1 MPKFSLAGDI
11 LLDFSSFLPFTL
23 FVKFQNLLNDYVN
36 KEMKQ
41 YLELEELNYYK
52 SHYLLQRTS
61 NDILFPAPV
70 FNSEWLQLEDSAFQS
85 WNGPECLTV

>member
-70 FNSEWLQLEDSAFQS
+70 FNSE
-85 WNGPECLTV
+85 

>member
-1 MPKFSLAGDI
+1 
-11 LLDFSSFLPFTL
+11 
-23 FVKFQNLLNDYVN
+23 
-36 KEMKQ
+36 MKQ